1 VRRKVLVLTVLLM
14 VAPLGGLAA
23 EGDDVGKEFGY
34 CAVKEGRDGGRAV
47 FSTVFH
53 ADFVDFYGGYMS
65 DKMPEIQRHF
75 RKYAYA
81 YWGVDGDA
89 TCYRRP
95 DRRKAEEALM
105 DEISQL
111 RREGGWDVEI
121 SHWHFRG

>member
-1 VRRKVLVLTVLLM
+1 
-14 VAPLGGLAA
+14 
-23 EGDDVGKEFGY
+23 
-34 CAVKEGRDGGRAV
+34 
-47 FSTVFH
+47 
-53 ADFVDFYGGYMS
+53 MS

-105 DEISQL
+105 DEVSQL

-121 SHWHFRG
+121 SRWHFRG